1 MTVIATSDVTL
12 VDVSTLTPHPANPRR
27 GNVKAIAESIQRNGW
42 HGVVVVQQE
51 MHDGDDGKHRILVGA
66 HRVQAAISI
75 GMKEVPVQFR
85 DVDDLDALRIVLA
98 DNRAS
103 DLATYDNDRLLENL
117 KHIGDPQGTLFDL
130 DAIETLTANA
140 GQAEVAPEAPFGGGF
155 ADAGAEMEQRK
166 VAAERIAQE
175 MKDVVLVMKPEDY
188 AQYQADIKV
197 LQKRW
202 NLNGVI
208 VTTITAVH
216 KAALE
221 EGDLGQSDVR
231 VEKMR
236 AWAQKL
242 LWAVPNDERVAFG
255 EDFGV

>member
-1 MTVIATSDVTL
+1 MTVVATNEVTL
-12 VDVSTLTPHPANPRR
+12 VPVDSLTPHPANPRR
-27 GNVKAIAESIQRNGW
+27 GNIPAIAESIKKNGW

-66 HRVQAAISI
+66 HRVAAAKSI
-75 GMKEVPVQFR
+75 GMTEVPVQFR
-85 DVDDLDALRIVLA
+85 DVNDLDALRIVLA

-130 DAIETLTANA
+130 DAIETLQANA
-140 GQAEVAPEAPFGGGF
+140 GQAEVEPEAPFAGGF
-155 ADAGAEMEQRK
+155 ADAGAEMEARK
-166 VAAERIAQE
+166 VAAERISAE
-175 MKDVVLVMKPEDY
+175 MKDVVLVMKPDDY
-188 AQYQADIKV
+188 ATFQTDIKV

-202 NLNGVI
+202 SLNGII

-221 EGDLGQSDVR
+221 EGDLTEEQGR

-236 AWAQKL
+236 EWAHKL
-242 LWAVPNDERVAFG
+242 LWAVPNEERVAFG
-255 EDFGV
+255 EAFGV